1 MNKSHPYYIADNSSE
16 YMQNSQQK
24 YFRGKTSIIKVQ
36 PGLNVVGTLVNPIDS
51 GVKIYLNKVLTAN
64 LSDIPL
70 VENVYY
76 KATIK
81 QELNESYNVAL
92 ANEYN
97 NEDIKSNGKI
107 FYGEDISIT
116 DGISAETFSIGPY
129 QNFRDNP
136 SGSVILYPGMNYIIE
151 MYIVNPKQSGGCIIS
166 FAWWEEI
173 I

>member
-1 MNKSHPYYIADNSSE
+1 MRNRSE
-16 YMQNSQQK
+16 K
-24 YFRGKTSIIKVQ
+24 LII
-36 PGLNVVGTLVNPIDS
+36 
-51 GVKIYLNKVLTAN
+51 
-64 LSDIPL
+64 
-70 VENVYY
+70 
-76 KATIK
+76 
-81 QELNESYNVAL
+81 ELNESYNVAL

-151 MYIVNPKQSGGCIIS
+151 MYIVNPKQSGQITKFGNANIR
-166 FAWWEEI
+166 
-173 I
+173 